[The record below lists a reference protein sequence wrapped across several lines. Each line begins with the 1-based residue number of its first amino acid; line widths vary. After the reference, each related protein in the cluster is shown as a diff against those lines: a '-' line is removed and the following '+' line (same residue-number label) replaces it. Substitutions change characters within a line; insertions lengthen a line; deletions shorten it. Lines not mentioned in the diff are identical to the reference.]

1 MTDASAAAP
10 LLAGLRAR
18 SLPGPGRRSGRGPL
32 TVVVFSGG
40 RGSGVLSTQLITDPR
55 VAVTLAINGYDD
67 GASTGEVRRFL
78 GDTLGPSDYRKNAS
92 RIARAL
98 GSCPVELT
106 DLLDLRLPVGCTT
119 GEAEAAIASIAAPE
133 RVPTGLTATAVPG
146 LAARLPERVRAD
158 VSERL
163 GLFRAALA
171 RSSRGFRFSDCS
183 LGNLVFA
190 GSHLKHDRRFNDAID
205 DYCTLVGLPAGVV
218 DNVTDG
224 TNAYLVALDGAGEFL
239 ATEEAIVASHR
250 PTRVSSIYLLP
261 APLDETER
269 AALAALPMGERAPW
283 LEARSCT
290 PGPNPRLLAKVARA
304 DLIIYAPGT
313 QHSSL
318 FPSYLTAGV
327 SDAIAGNTAAVKL
340 FITNIQ
346 SDAEIPDASAGDIV
360 DRALY
365 YMRDRGRRAL
375 PTPSLITHFLLND
388 PGRPEVEQPYVPLG
402 SLAGLEDPRLVRI
415 ADYEDGVTGRH
426 DATRVLTPYIASLL
440 GADTERHVAVFLH
453 DAGSPDKL
461 TQTMLEMVRGGLG
474 RLPAAFAVFHTGAPL
489 DPGFVATLPF
499 PVQACAGSEA
509 VARLC
514 DSRADYVIL
523 FESSG
528 MYRGED
534 IVGLAS
540 QILFVGVDAIWGS
553 RRLSVR
559 DIEEAYRLRYRHH
572 WLMGVV
578 SRAGSHVLSA
588 LYLTLFGR
596 YISDSLSGA
605 RAVRSAYLRHLD
617 VAPDHKLANHQLLA
631 SLLKDR
637 AELLEMPVRFFPLSP
652 DRVKRTSALDGLRA
666 MAAVVGRRFARRA
679 PAHAAGARPQ
689 GGAET

>member
-1 MTDASAAAP
+1 MSESPEAVP
-10 LLAGLRAR
+10 PPAGARAGTVCG
-18 SLPGPGRRSGRGPL
+18 PGPRSVQRPI

-40 RGSGVLSTQLITDPR
+40 RGSRVLSTQLITNPR
-55 VAVTLAINGYDD
+55 VALTLAINGYDD

-78 GDTLGPSDYRKNAS
+78 GDALGPSDYRKNAS

-98 GSCPVELT
+98 GSCPAALT
-106 DLLDLRLPVGCTT
+106 DLLDLRLPVGCSA
-119 GEAEAAIASIAAPE
+119 AEADATFASVADPG
-133 RVPTGLTATAVPG
+133 RVSPGLTVGAVLDLATRLPSSPRAEVS
-146 LAARLPERVRAD
+146 ARLDRFRVELERSGRVFD
-158 VSERL
+158 
-163 GLFRAALA
+163 
-171 RSSRGFRFSDCS
+171 FSDCS

-190 GSHLKHDRRFNDAID
+190 GSYLKTGRCFNEAID
-205 DYCTLVGLPAGVV
+205 DYCALVGLPPGVV

-224 TNAYLVALDGAGEFL
+224 TNAHLVALDAAGRFL
-239 ATEEAIVASHR
+239 ATEEAIVAANR

-261 APLDETER
+261 APLDEAER
-269 AALAALPMGERAPW
+269 ETLEAMPADARVQW
-283 LEARSCT
+283 LEERSVS
-290 PGPNPRLLAKVARA
+290 PPPNPRLLAKVARA

-318 FPSYLTAGV
+318 FPSYLTSGV
-327 SDAIAGNTAAVKL
+327 PDAIAGNAAAVKL

-375 PTPSLITHFLLND
+375 LTPSLITHFLLND
-388 PGRPEVEQPYVPLG
+388 PGHPEVEQPYVPLG

-415 ADYEDGVTGRH
+415 ADYEDGVSGRH
-426 DATRVLTPYIASLL
+426 DAARVLTPYIASLL
-440 GADTERHVAVFLH
+440 GSDAGRRVTVFLH

-461 TQTMLEMVRGGLG
+461 AQTLLEMVRGGLN
-474 RLPAAFAVFHTGAPL
+474 RLPAAFSVVHTGAPL
-489 DPGFVATLPF
+489 DEGFVKTLPF
-499 PVQACAGSEA
+499 PVVACVGEEA
-509 VARLC
+509 VATLC
-514 DSRADYVIL
+514 DGRADYVIL

-572 WLMGVV
+572 WLRGLV
-578 SRAGSHVLSA
+578 SRAGSHVLSVM
-588 LYLTLFGR
+588 YLALFGR
-596 YISDSLSGA
+596 YISDALSGA
-605 RAVRSAYLRHLD
+605 RAVRSDYLRYLN

-631 SLLKDR
+631 SLLRDR

-652 DRVKRTSALDGLRA
+652 DRVKRTSAMDGVRA
-666 MAAVVGRRFARRA
+666 MATVLARRFARRA
-679 PAHAAGARPQ
+679 QALQASGQGATR
-689 GGAET
+689 